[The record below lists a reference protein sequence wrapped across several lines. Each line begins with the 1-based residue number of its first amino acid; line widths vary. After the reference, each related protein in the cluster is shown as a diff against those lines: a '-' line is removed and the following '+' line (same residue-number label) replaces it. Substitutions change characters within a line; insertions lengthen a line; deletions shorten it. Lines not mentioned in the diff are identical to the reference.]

1 VDARRQAAVATLTD
15 IDRQIGQVDEAVAES
30 TRRGHTLSAMSLV
43 DHQAA
48 RRSQL
53 VAARGHVVNALAVL
67 QVEGA
72 AATSQRNQ
80 LAADTG
86 PVLYLSKLIGIDQ
99 EAATR
104 WFTFFVAALL
114 DPLAL
119 TLLLATSA
127 QQRAFSRRGSGARR
141 SRQH

>member
-1 VDARRQAAVATLTD
+1 
-15 IDRQIGQVDEAVAES
+15 
-30 TRRGHTLSAMSLV
+30 MSLV